1 MGTEARK
8 IYDDW
13 ILVAPYWNLNKDFV
27 KNVRTCSSIL
37 VAPYW
42 NLNTEVTAPKP
53 RTVKILVAPY
63 WNLNG

>member
-13 ILVAPYWNLNKDFV
+13 
-27 KNVRTCSSIL
+27 IL

-63 WNLNG
+63 WNLNS

>member
-42 NLNTEVTAPKP
+42 NLNVNKVLLP
-53 RTVKILVAPY
+53 
-63 WNLNG
+63 